1 MRGIR
6 NAKVWQIG
14 MQEHGGSACMSY
26 NMERKVVTQ
35 VGIKLVSIIVL
46 DYNALNVNLLVMMS
60 NY

>member
-1 MRGIR
+1 MK
-6 NAKVWQIG
+6 AWQIG
-14 MQEHGGSACMSY
+14 MCEHDGLACMSY